1 MQWVS
6 MDGGRA
12 KGAVGVDGKGDG
24 RVMVCL
30 MRGFMGWVMKG
41 DGVGDEGLDGVGDKG
56 LYGWDWGGLVVE
68 EALGDFLG
76 EELVGFFGGVDAV
89 GEVGADGFTVDD
101 GIVGQIHEL
110 DAVVVADGLL
120 QGENIL

>member
-1 MQWVS
+1 M
-6 MDGGRA
+6 GE
-12 KGAVGVDGKGDG
+12 GV
-24 RVMVCL
+24 
-30 MRGFMGWVMKG
+30 F
-41 DGVGDEGLDGVGDKG
+41 DGVGDEV
-56 LYGWDWGGLVVE
+56 LYGWNWGGLVVE

-101 GIVGQIHEL
+101 GIVGQIQEL
-110 DAVVVADGLL
+110 DAVIVADGLL